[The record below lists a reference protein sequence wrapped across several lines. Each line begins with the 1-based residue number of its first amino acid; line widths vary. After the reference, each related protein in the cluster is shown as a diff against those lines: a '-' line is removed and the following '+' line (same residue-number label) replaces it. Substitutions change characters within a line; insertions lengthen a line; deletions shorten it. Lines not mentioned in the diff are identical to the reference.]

1 MAKNPLNLTDKTQQ
15 KKTIPNCI
23 APVFTDW
30 IRMNPKQNK
39 PQNTYHII
47 MKFCKLNF
55 GKREN
60 KMLLIRQKQFEW
72 QWIAHQKSWK
82 PEGSSEIF
90 FKYWKKRTVKQE
102 FYIDFWQVLLK
113 RCTIKKLL
121 KN

>member
-15 KKTIPNCI
+15 KENTKYR
-23 APVFTDW
+23 FTDW

-39 PQNTYHII
+39 PKNTYHII

-60 KMLLIRQKQFEW
+60 KMSLIRHKQFEW

-82 PEGSSEIF
+82 SEGSNEIF
-90 FKYWKKRTVKQE
+90 FKYWKKE
-102 FYIDFWQVLLK
+102 LSN
-113 RCTIKKLL
+113 
-121 KN
+121 KNSILISDRYY